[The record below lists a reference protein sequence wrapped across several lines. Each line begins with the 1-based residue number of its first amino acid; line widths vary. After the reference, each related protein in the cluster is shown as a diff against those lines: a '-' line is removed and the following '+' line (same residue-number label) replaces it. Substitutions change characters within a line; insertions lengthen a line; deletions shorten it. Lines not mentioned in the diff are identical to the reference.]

1 MMTTVL
7 ELEMEANSK
16 SPEFPTNIRVIAY
29 IPYIVIP
36 LNMEGYA
43 MIHSFFD
50 SSINH
55 LPTSHGHIIND
66 RSSSSPIVENTL

>member
-16 SPEFPTNIRVIAY
+16 SPEFPTNTRVIAY

-43 MIHSFFD
+43 MIHSFF
-50 SSINH
+50 I
-55 LPTSHGHIIND
+55 P
-66 RSSSSPIVENTL
+66 R